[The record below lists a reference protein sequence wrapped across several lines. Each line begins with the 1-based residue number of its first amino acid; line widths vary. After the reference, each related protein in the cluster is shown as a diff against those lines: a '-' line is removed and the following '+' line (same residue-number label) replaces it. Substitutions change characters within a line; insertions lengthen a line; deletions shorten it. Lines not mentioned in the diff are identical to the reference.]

1 MNKVKVIEVK
11 NVIKDFID
19 VNETVN
25 VLKGVNLVAHKGE
38 SVAILGS
45 SGSGKSTLLQIMG
58 GLESLTSGSVILN
71 NTNIFELSD
80 KSLSKFRNENIGFV
94 YQFHHLM
101 VDFNALENVAMP
113 LIIRKECSYNE
124 ALDRARKLL
133 LKVGLEHRINHIPS
147 KLSGGEK
154 QRVAIA
160 RALINN
166 PKILLADEPTGNLDK
181 GNAQAMLNLM
191 LSVCNEM
198 EASLILVTHDEK
210 NAENCTRVLKMDNG
224 VLKEKNV

>member
-1 MNKVKVIEVK
+1 MSKVIEIK
-11 NVIKDFID
+11 NIKKDFID

-25 VLKGVNLVAHKGE
+25 VLKGVDLIAHKGE
-38 SVAILGS
+38 SIAILGS

-80 KSLSKFRNENIGFV
+80 KDLSKFRNENIGFV

-101 VDFNALENVAMP
+101 VDFNALENIAMP
-113 LIIRKECSYNE
+113 LIIKKECSYKD
-124 ALDRARKLL
+124 ALDKARNLL
-133 LKVGLEHRINHIPS
+133 LKVGLEHRMNHIPS

-181 GNAQAMLNLM
+181 DNSEIMLNLM
-191 LSVCNEM
+191 LNVCNEM
-198 EASLILVTHDEK
+198 DTALILVTHDEK
-210 NAENCTRVLKMDNG
+210 NAENCTRVLRMDNG
-224 VLKEKNV
+224 VLKENI